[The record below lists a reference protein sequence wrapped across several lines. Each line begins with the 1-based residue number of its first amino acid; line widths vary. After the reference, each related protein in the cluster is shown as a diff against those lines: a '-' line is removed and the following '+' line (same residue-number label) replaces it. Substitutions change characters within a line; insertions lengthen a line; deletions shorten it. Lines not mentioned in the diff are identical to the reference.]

1 MAPSK
6 TRNYLQDKG
15 YNAAAALTKFR
26 AVKFSAAE
34 TVTPVTGITDV
45 IAGVVQHD
53 VTAGEILKG
62 KGASIAVDGDSVMEC
77 AGNIAIG
84 VRVCIDASGRAIT
97 FTTGNRII
105 GHCVE
110 ANADGAGGFARV
122 HLDLQGDVAG
132 TA

>member
-6 TRNYLQDKG
+6 TRNYIQDKG

-34 TVTPVTGITDV
+34 TVTPVTADTDV

-53 VTAGEILKG
+53 VTSGEILKG
-62 KGASIAVDGDSVMEC
+62 KGASIAVEGDTLMEC
-77 AGNIAIG
+77 TGNIAIG
-84 VRVCIDASGRAIT
+84 ALVVVAADGRA
-97 FTTGNRII
+97 TTGTAGDRII

-110 ANADGAGGFARV
+110 ANADGAGGYARV
-122 HLDLQGDVAG
+122 HLNPAG
-132 TA
+132 GIHP